1 LQRLSYPSVDIIQK
15 EKKTFLL
22 HLISQFFNG
31 IVAGIIVI
39 QEIILKKSLSG
50 TNFEVTI
57 LIYLTSISF
66 LFSIYGTE
74 IIDRSDNRAKTIFRI
89 GAFGRGCLLLIPF
102 FSNPWF
108 YIAIITIMFITDALL
123 MPSWNYIFRHNYT
136 LQNRSKYYSYASSLS
151 TMVLLVTSTIAGF
164 LLDANNEI
172 YQLLFPVAGLFGI
185 LYYYEMSKIMKLA
198 DTASNEPTIQK
209 SNIRQKIKFNL
220 IRDIA
225 FLPVRNMVKICKE
238 NKKFFIFEINF
249 FLYGMA
255 FMVLSPAIPIFLVD
269 YLNLAYTPISLA
281 KGLIFHS
288 ALIIVTPLM
297 GRFMGSG
304 NPTKFCSVIFYILI
318 LIPGLLYLSNYLKGS
333 DGFFDSTTVI
343 YIVFFV
349 FGIAMSGVTLAWNI
363 GSIFYAPHSMVASYQ
378 AVHITFTGIRG
389 LFAPLLGYLV
399 IRFVSI
405 EANFILSGILFFFA
419 GTGMLIDYKK
429 SNSSKLLSRT

>member
-1 LQRLSYPSVDIIQK
+1 VQRLSYPSLGVEKK
-15 EKKTFLL
+15 EKKTFFL

-31 IVAGIIVI
+31 IVTGIIVI

-74 IIDRSDNRAKTIFRI
+74 IIDRANNRSKIIFLI
-89 GAFGRGCLLLIPF
+89 GALGRGSLILIPL

-108 YIAIITIMFITDALL
+108 YIAIITIMFIADALL

-151 TMVLLVTSTIAGF
+151 TLVLLVTSTVAGF
-164 LLDANNEI
+164 LLDANNNI
-172 YQLLFPVAGLFGI
+172 YKILYPVAGLFGI
-185 LYYYEMSKIMKLA
+185 LYYYEMSKIMKIA
-198 DTASNEPTIQK
+198 DSGKFDSTGSNLDQFK
-209 SNIRQKIKFNL
+209 NINFRLF
-220 IRDIA
+220 RDIA
-225 FLPVRNMVKICKE
+225 ILPVRNMIKICKE
-238 NKKFFIFEINF
+238 NKKFFVFEINF

-269 YLNLAYTPISLA
+269 YLNLTYTPISLA

-288 ALIIVTPLM
+288 ALILVTPIM

-304 NPTKFCSVIFYILI
+304 NPTKFCSIIFYTLI
-318 LIPGLLYLSNYLKGS
+318 LVPVLFLVANYLKS
-333 DGFFDSTTVI
+333 SSGFFDSTFII
-343 YIVFFV
+343 YLVFFV
-349 FGIAMSGVTLAWNI
+349 FGFAMSGVTLAWNI
-363 GSIFYAPHSMVASYQ
+363 GSIFYAPHNMVASYQ

-405 EANFILSGILFFFA
+405 EANFILSGFLFFLA

-429 SNSSKLLSRT
+429 SHSS